1 MTARDGQRLFLFGF
15 EKSHVNTL
23 CLRYSQYVI
32 DDPCISNKHL
42 RVYTI
47 LFDRDNPGEVT
58 PLVYVQDLSMNGTTW
73 NDYQMGKG
81 SGSFLLSHGD
91 MLKLTPD
98 VYLVFRCEE
107 HVKQTG
113 FDMLQKVEMKV
124 RFLRGGMGVD
134 EHLCLLRFKGVSG
147 SVYYYAAKV
156 RFRGL
161 WTGAYGI

>member
-1 MTARDGQRLFLFGF
+1 MAVTARDGQRLFLFGF

-47 LFDRDNPGEVT
+47 LFDQDNPGEVT

-73 NDYQMGKG
+73 NDYQMHKG

-91 MLKLTPD
+91 MLKLTPG
-98 VYLVFRCEE
+98 VYLVFRCEQR
-107 HVKQTG
+107 VRQPG

-124 RFLRGGMGVD
+124 RDPWGCFD
-134 EHLCLLRFKGVSG
+134 EPRAYCDVRYSRINILLR
-147 SVYYYAAKV
+147 
-156 RFRGL
+156 REN
-161 WTGAYGI
+161 

>member
-1 MTARDGQRLFLFGF
+1 MAVTARDGQRLFLFGF

-47 LFDRDNPGEVT
+47 LFDRDNPGEVA
-58 PLVYVQDLSMNGTTW
+58 PLVYVQDLSMNGTAW
-73 NDYQMGKG
+73 NDYQMDIG

-91 MLKLTPD
+91 MLELTPA
-98 VYLVFRCEE
+98 VYLVFRCEQ
-107 HVKQTG
+107 HVRQPG

-124 RFLRGGMGVD
+124 RDPWGCFD
-134 EHLCLLRFKGVSG
+134 EPRAYCDVRYSRINILLR
-147 SVYYYAAKV
+147 
-156 RFRGL
+156 REN
-161 WTGAYGI
+161 